1 MGRFFVN
8 YGQFFDDATDFKFT
22 PGSVCSPLFYL
33 SNYLNATGTNDE
45 RIISSGKFSSE
56 NNIDISA
63 TRRNST
69 TNLFDLNLIIKR
81 MKLNCDAFAVKHNHE
96 PLCIGT
102 EIRKT

>member
-45 RIISSGKFSSE
+45 RFNFLQVSSVVKTILTYLPHVE
-56 NNIDISA
+56 
-63 TRRNST
+63 TRPPIC
-69 TNLFDLNLIIKR
+69 LI
-81 MKLNCDAFAVKHNHE
+81 
-96 PLCIGT
+96 
-102 EIRKT
+102 